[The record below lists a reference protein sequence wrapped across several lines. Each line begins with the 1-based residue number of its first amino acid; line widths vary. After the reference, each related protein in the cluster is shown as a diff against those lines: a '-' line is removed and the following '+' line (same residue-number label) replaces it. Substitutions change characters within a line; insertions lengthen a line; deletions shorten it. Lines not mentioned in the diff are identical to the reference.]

1 MPKRGGRS
9 EVSPRSRAA
18 NTRAQTPAL
27 LKGLIFTDT
36 GTAMTPT
43 HTKKAS
49 RLYRYYISMD
59 CLKGRETG
67 FETAPRRL
75 PAGMVEDAV
84 VGEIRKL
91 IRAPEI
97 VARTAASLASAD
109 SDLTEAD
116 VTQALANF
124 DSLWETLFPAEQARI
139 VQLLVARVTISATGI
154 AVDLRT
160 AGLNGVVLDLLSST
174 KAKNEAAV

>member
-1 MPKRGGRS
+1 
-9 EVSPRSRAA
+9 
-18 NTRAQTPAL
+18 
-27 LKGLIFTDT
+27 
-36 GTAMTPT
+36 MTPT

-59 CLKGRETG
+59 CLKGRETS

-97 VARTAASLASAD
+97 VARTVAALKDA
-109 SDLTEAD
+109 
-116 VTQALANF
+116 
-124 DSLWETLFPAEQARI
+124 
-139 VQLLVARVTISATGI
+139 
-154 AVDLRT
+154 
-160 AGLNGVVLDLLSST
+160 
-174 KAKNEAAV
+174 